1 MKAFSSEIH
10 WAFTEQI
17 MSVPSNNFSEKDWQQ
32 FHWQI
37 LITNF
42 GVWLVNILLQ
52 KFDTSSKKKKW
63 KWEKQFFYENQQKK
77 MPNKYTHTLSGI
89 LYSELASLICNVNML
104 QTLEIRR
111 KSTIINKIFE
121 TNSRFHVQWHTTGK
135 IQFLFFR
142 RFFLLPAK
150 FSIRGED

>member
-10 WAFTEQI
+10 RAFTEQI

-52 KFDTSSKKKKW
+52 KFDTSSKKEMEMRKTIFLW
-63 KWEKQFFYENQQKK
+63 KSTKK

-89 LYSELASLICNVNML
+89 LYSELASLICNINML
-104 QTLEIRR
+104 QTLEIRG

-135 IQFLFFR
+135 IQFLFFG
-142 RFFLLPAK
+142 RFFLLPTK

>member
-10 WAFTEQI
+10 RAFTEQI

-52 KFDTSSKKKKW
+52 KFDTSSKKEMEMRKTIFLW
-63 KWEKQFFYENQQKK
+63 KSTKK

-89 LYSELASLICNVNML
+89 LYSELASLICNINML

-135 IQFLFFR
+135 IQFLFFW
-142 RFFLLPAK
+142 RFFLLPTK